1 MTAEE
6 AGKKFD
12 VHPRTVLGWALR
24 GLIPGA
30 SKIRTADNQSRW
42 EIPEDAK
49 RPDLHAGGRRM
60 KGVSTR
66 FPPPRS
72 PDSLTWEE
80 KVAYIHA
87 YAHLKTY
94 AQLRVYTGL
103 TTSQIREI
111 YERLHNQYGI

>member
-12 VHPRTVLGWALR
+12 VHTRTVLEWARR
-24 GLIPGA
+24 GLFPGA
-30 SKIRTADNQSRW
+30 TRIRTASNQTRW

-49 RPDLHAGGRRM
+49 RPDLHVGGRRM

-66 FPPPRS
+66 LLPPRS

-80 KVAYIHA
+80 KVAYIRA

-94 AQLRVYTGL
+94 AQLRAFTGL
-103 TTSQIREI
+103 TTIQIRAV
-111 YERLHNQYGI
+111 YDRLHRRYGI